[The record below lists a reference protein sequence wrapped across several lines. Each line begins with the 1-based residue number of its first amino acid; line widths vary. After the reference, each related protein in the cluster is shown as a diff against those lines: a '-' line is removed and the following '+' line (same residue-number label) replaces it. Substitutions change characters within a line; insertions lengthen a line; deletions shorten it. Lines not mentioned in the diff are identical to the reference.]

1 MSEFAPNQK
10 EVLMITIRP
19 GSHAYE
25 LMILL
30 ANVGELPVASLDLLG
45 SARTWKA
52 LINKLTKSQWLFF
65 PDSGKKIQCILLNV
79 TGKGKYK
86 TVRLYKGGLPA
97 LKLLNA
103 DAYDYYMEYSS
114 NHQMAG
120 DQAHIERNHRVA
132 EAAVMCRN
140 AGIEIR
146 PYMLPQLQAD
156 RIYRRSFIAP
166 TFYNGRD
173 LKKLKQ
179 DELSKTMYS
188 RMVGAI
194 FSPGGGY
201 VVYNTRNALMKWH
214 GSGEFKALMDVLEI
228 SRLNTDLPE
237 FRSAVLF
244 GRDYQI
250 ALRTL
255 EDISNSRR
263 MDLRFDATYHQ
274 IHFIPMSSF
283 GAEML
288 RILTLPDWKQN
299 LLEALFEPEVLSN
312 DRGTFEYDAKV
323 DGTYIL
329 CHFDG
334 DIARL
339 MRFRGAIQD
348 MPGRYE
354 VLCYPEQVTFLR
366 AYLGEEVSLKVLSMD
381 EIKGFLDI

>member
-1 MSEFAPNQK
+1 
-10 EVLMITIRP
+10 MITIRP

-25 LMILL
+25 LLLLL
-30 ANVGELPVASLDLLG
+30 ANVGEFPIASLDLLG

-52 LINKLTKSQWLFF
+52 LINKLTKSQWFFF

-97 LKLLNA
+97 LKLLNE

-156 RIYRRSFIAP
+156 RIYRRSFTGP

-179 DELSKTMYS
+179 DEMNKTMYS

-214 GSGEFKALMDVLEI
+214 GTGEFKALMDVLEI
-228 SRLNTDLPE
+228 SRLNTDLE
-237 FRSAVLF
+237 DFRSAVLF

-255 EDISNSRR
+255 EDISKSRR
-263 MDLRFDATYHQ
+263 MDMRFDATYPF

-283 GAEML
+283 GCDML
-288 RILTLPDWKQN
+288 RILTLPDWKRN
-299 LLEALFEPEVLSN
+299 LLESLFESEELSN
-312 DRGTFEYDAKV
+312 DRGSFEYDALV

-334 DIARL
+334 DITRL
-339 MRFRGAIQD
+339 MRFRGAIKD
-348 MPGRYE
+348 RPGRYE
-354 VLCYPEQVTFLR
+354 VLCYPEQVAFLR
-366 AYLGEEVSLKVLSMD
+366 TYLGENVSLKVLTMD
-381 EIKGFLDI
+381 EIKAFFDD

>member
-1 MSEFAPNQK
+1 
-10 EVLMITIRP
+10 
-19 GSHAYE
+19 
-25 LMILL
+25 
-30 ANVGELPVASLDLLG
+30 
-45 SARTWKA
+45 
-52 LINKLTKSQWLFF
+52 
-65 PDSGKKIQCILLNV
+65 
-79 TGKGKYK
+79 
-86 TVRLYKGGLPA
+86 
-97 LKLLNA
+97 
-103 DAYDYYMEYSS
+103 
-114 NHQMAG
+114 
-120 DQAHIERNHRVA
+120 
-132 EAAVMCRN
+132 
-140 AGIEIR
+140 
-146 PYMLPQLQAD
+146 MLPQLQAD
-156 RIYRRSFIAP
+156 RIYHRSFTAP
-166 TFYNGRD
+166 AFYNGRD

-228 SRLNTDLPE
+228 ARLNTDLPE

-255 EDISNSRR
+255 EDISKSRR
-263 MDLRFDATYHQ
+263 MDMRFDATYQH

-334 DIARL
+334 DITRL

-348 MPGRYE
+348 IPGRYE

-366 AYLGEEVSLKVLSMD
+366 TYLGEEVSLKVLTMD